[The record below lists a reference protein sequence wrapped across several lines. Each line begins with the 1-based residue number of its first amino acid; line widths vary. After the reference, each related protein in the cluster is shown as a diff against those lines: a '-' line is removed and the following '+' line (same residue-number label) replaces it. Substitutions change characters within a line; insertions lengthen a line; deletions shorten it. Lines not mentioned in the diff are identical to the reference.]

1 MASDISMPCPI
12 GLGATNRMKNLFLKL
27 FLWIWMAFV
36 IAAVTLL
43 T

>member
-1 MASDISMPCPI
+1 
-12 GLGATNRMKNLFLKL
+12 MKNLFLKL
-27 FLWIWMAFV
+27 FLWICMAFV